1 MKIKAVY
8 NINVNIEEFVAME
21 ELNKNSSYLD
31 IARAVEKYVDE
42 INNNTSYT
50 IMDEEEYKLIQ
61 GIQKFFEK
69 SPKNA

>member
-42 INNNTSYT
+42 VNNNTSYT

>member
-1 MKIKAVY
+1 MKIKAIY

-21 ELNKNSSYLD
+21 GLNKNSSYLD
-31 IARAVEKYVDE
+31 IVRAVENFVDE
-42 INNNTSYT
+42 VNNNTLYT
-50 IMDEEEYKLIQ
+50 VMDEEEYKLIQ